1 MIILMEY
8 YFGALMLWTSAYFVG
23 KILLDY
29 DKRNDYLKVL
39 VTIFIASLLLEIIN
53 IINLGPLYGI
63 IKVAFVYTLQCF
75 FFKIIFNQS
84 LQKTILISLVFYLFL
99 FLSEV
104 IIAMLLSFILST
116 LVETLGFLKNSILI
130 NFLVSLFTFLHIVL
144 FKRLLSQFFI
154 NNKNEES
161 LNNIIVAVMLLTVA
175 LLLFRIPVEKW
186 KLSIEFIATMSILLG
201 FCIIGIYLIKQ
212 RSDIQKTSLMY
223 QHVVKY
229 SNTTNKVLEDY
240 RMISHEHKNQLSII
254 RQMVPKNNKE
264 LIEYLDNLMN
274 KYSDIKYK
282 WVSELN
288 KLPSEGLK
296 GLINYK
302 LIEMDDNG
310 IKSTVTISKE
320 VSKIRLNKLNTTQKD
335 HLYSICGVYLDNAI
349 QAAIKGKEKEI
360 AIDIYKENKD
370 LVFVIANTYKGKIE
384 LGKIDDYGYSTKGKN
399 HGIGLH
405 LVKTILD
412 EDKLFSQERK
422 IIDKYYV
429 QELRLHISELNNNK
443 HKK

>member
-1 MIILMEY
+1 MIVFSELFLDGIFLFAFEY
-8 YFGALMLWTSAYFVG
+8 LCAHIIFEKKNVNLYRLLISLLFFSLVLALLNCTNIEVG
-23 KILLDY
+23 YGI
-29 DKRNDYLKVL
+29 LKVL
-39 VTIFIASLLLEIIN
+39 FTYLLMCLFLYTNYKYEKSKN
-53 IINLGPLYGI
+53 IIMSLIYYL
-63 IKVAFVYTLQCF
+63 C
-75 FFKIIFNQS
+75 IFA
-84 LQKTILISLVFYLFL
+84 
-99 FLSEV
+99 SEV
-104 IIAMLLSFILST
+104 ITVIISSGILEKLNSSISLMKYNIILNLIITTLSF
-116 LVETLGFLKNSILI
+116 LI
-130 NFLVSLFTFLHIVL
+130 VIV
-144 FKRLLSQFFI
+144 FKDKFKLI
-154 NNKNEES
+154 
-161 LNNIIVAVMLLTVA
+161 LNNINFQAQNNFIIVIIL
-175 LLLFRIPVEKW
+175 I
-186 KLSIEFIATMSILLG
+186 TMSLLVFKIPLSKWSLNIDFIVTMLILLC
-201 FCIIGIYLIKQ
+201 FCIVGIYLIKQ
-212 RSDIQKTSLMY
+212 NSDINKTSSMY

-288 KLPSEGLK
+288 KLPSDGLK

-302 LIEMDDNG
+302 LVEMDDNG

-405 LVKTILD
+405 LVKTILN

-429 QELRLHISELNNNK
+429 QELRLHTSELNNK
-443 HKK
+443 YKK